1 MGISPNQITEAIGR
15 IGCRFED
22 RFRYELRFGNMDFK
36 AVHLF
41 LQNRFRIRGVSIERR
56 IGQQIEGASGKI
68 RGHVAGFYELHLD
81 LMSSHL
87 VKKGF
92 RKAFDGPF
100 ARMIQ
105 RQQRKSHSSANGGYI
120 DDRTAVALPEMGKK
134 CLRRAKD
141 PKYVDIELP
150 LDLGFRRGFEC
161 AYRRVTCII
170 QQDIDF
176 AERFQKIYE
185 QSLRCVVYVS
195 DLFLEDL
202 RDSYPT
208 LFDRLIAAQQIRYRN
223 LETFFEAGMEQGVF
237 NRLNAALFMVQDD
250 AVLRRIMDPLFSI
263 HYDMTLKQALMDF
276 YQLKK
281 YQLFQPDH
289 VDSVQDSRTEQ
300 EIVNILKMIT

>member
-1 MGISPNQITEAIGR
+1 MGIRKVEGDIKVK
-15 IGCRFED
+15 
-22 RFRYELRFGNMDFK
+22 K
-36 AVHLF
+36 AVSAEHY
-41 LQNRFRIRGVSIERR
+41 IEKIKPVLRKTKFSQLKIDEIAGYMDISKVTLYKHFSSR
-56 IGQQIEGASGKI
+56 DDVIEA
-68 RGHVAGFYELHLD
+68 V
-81 LMSSHL
+81 
-87 VKKGF
+87 VK
-92 RKAFDGPF
+92 
-100 ARMIQ
+100 
-105 RQQRKSHSSANGGYI
+105 HYI
-120 DDRTAVALPEMGKK
+120 DYLLQADVI
-134 CLRRAKD
+134 
-141 PKYVDIELP
+141 V
-150 LDLGFRRGFEC
+150 
-161 AYRRVTCII
+161 
-170 QQDIDF
+170 QDASISF